1 MLASINV
8 WADVVAA
15 AMVIAA
21 ALFWIV
27 QLAGNSLSGRF
38 KQKFRFG
45 QWPEHDEI
53 IPVFPRLIHF
63 LHVFNMILLAVSG
76 LYIRFPFYPGLKP
89 MNQMVHTYAMYAVLI
104 FMAVRVGYAV
114 LIDRKAFTLTKQ
126 DLKVIPQ
133 AMMYYMFVR
142 KHYPHINKYNGMQ
155 KLTYGYVFPT
165 LITLMALTGFSMAFP
180 AQMLGWTGAIGSAAA
195 YARVAH
201 FMLAATIVTV
211 TLIHIC
217 LSFVEDFP
225 ALMIFFGL
233 RRQYW
238 EEDYDEYYEEDDGV
252 EETADTDAAT
262 SPEAAPAPEG

>member
-8 WADVVAA
+8 WADVIAA
-15 AMVIAA
+15 AMIVAA

-27 QLAGNSLSGRF
+27 QLAGNSLTGRF

-53 IPVFPRLIHF
+53 IPVFPRAIHF

-89 MNQMVHTYAMYAVLI
+89 MNQMIHHWAMYAVII
-104 FMAVRVGYAV
+104 FTAIRVGYAI
-114 LIDRKAFTLTKQ
+114 LFDRKSFALTRQ

-133 AMMYYMFVR
+133 ALMYYMFIR
-142 KHYPHINKYNGMQ
+142 KQYPHISKYNGMQ
-155 KLTYGYVFPT
+155 KFTYGYAFPT
-165 LITLMALTGFSMAFP
+165 LITLLAITGFAMFMP
-180 AQMLGWTGAIGSAAA
+180 DQLLGWTGAIGSAAA
-195 YARVAH
+195 YARVLH
-201 FMLAATIVTV
+201 FFLAATIVMF
-211 TLIHIC
+211 TLIHMC

-225 ALMIFFGL
+225 ALLIFFGL

-238 EEDYDEYYEEDDGV
+238 EEDYDEYYEEDDGLD
-252 EETADTDAAT
+252 ESSDPDA
-262 SPEAAPAPEG
+262 EPAPEA